1 MDKGLLQGRMCAET
15 KTEQRGQAAPAN
27 QWESGESN
35 TERLAQERAY
45 QQQLQMHIG
54 HHDQNKYALP
64 EKENAESLLHGE
76 EEDEDDT
83 EDPHVYDSLDVAS
96 NLHTK
101 RSPALQQTE
110 YLDTQ
115 MDEKGGSRL
124 LPDDTYSDLR
134 YDPSWRTNLKG
145 NGLFIESPQN
155 SVEGYPQVP
164 EEKPANSYDDAQAL
178 GKKGGYRCIVDTS
191 PPVVTPH
198 KAGNKSDQP
207 YRLHPEDG
215 FTSTAAS
222 HQGHQHACQSRSPEA
237 HLSEASTKKEN
248 VSSLQRGIRENYERS
263 FDSEHFIGSPNMS
276 EDLHGTEF
284 RMHYQQSRFTQEGPI
299 QKMSTSALP
308 NPNVSSNNKLQS
320 LVEDKVKLNK
330 ITLGC
335 SRYKNGS
342 YVRVHA
348 RKQMPNVNDVQE
360 TLKKLAPAENQ
371 QDSSDPELR
380 LLQKTQQLR
389 VTQISK
395 GKKGQC
401 KEYPNPSRRQPPAVA
416 VKAEPGDCLSVPLA
430 QAAAV
435 TQPEPQK
442 TTSSQPLPQT
452 IHLNIKLNTS
462 SHLLSLLQQRDGQDD
477 IINLASLHGHPHW
490 SSKSELQLALST
502 GYQQKNFYSRKSF
515 LSREVLN
522 TQLLHRNLESSPEQW
537 QRTRASQLPLS
548 CEKEEQTRSPLRTPT
563 TASSQG
569 TGSYTVLPAIGK
581 PLTAEELSPCQ
592 SENTAF
598 HIHSSNSDSYLVQ
611 MEKQKQLRARVNC
624 KAYKQMRTDINHRG
638 LCPDYAAIEKTKMKR
653 QKLYSNVIREQNKKI
668 SRIPFL
674 PAKDPEGSDNK
685 VPRIKAL
692 EYAKTIAKPPVKSQP
707 KQRQKFK
714 TEDFTELAPQWQGSD
729 VSLLTKLD
737 LLRKR
742 HEEEKLAVAPF
753 RKGHAV

>member
-1 MDKGLLQGRMCAET
+1 MDQGLGQGRMCAET
-15 KTEQRGQAAPAN
+15 KAEQRRQAVPAN
-27 QWESGESN
+27 QWESGESD

-54 HHDQNKYALP
+54 HLDQNT
-64 EKENAESLLHGE
+64 EKENAESLLQGD
-76 EEDEDDT
+76 DEDDT
-83 EDPHVYDSLDVAS
+83 EDLQVYDSLDVAS

-101 RSPALQQTE
+101 RNPALQQTE

-115 MDEKGGSRL
+115 MDERGGSRL

-134 YDPSWRTNLKG
+134 YDPSWRTNVKG
-145 NGLFIESPQN
+145 NGRFIESPQN

-164 EEKPANSYDDAQAL
+164 EEKPAHSYDDGQAL
-178 GKKGGYRCIVDTS
+178 GKKGGYRYIVDTS

-198 KAGNKSDQP
+198 TAGNKSDQP

-215 FTSTAAS
+215 LTSTAAS
-222 HQGHQHACQSRSPEA
+222 HHGHKHACQSRSPEA

-263 FDSEHFIGSPNMS
+263 FDSEHFSGSPNMR

-284 RMHYQQSRFTQEGPI
+284 RMHYQQLRCTQRGPI
-299 QKMSTSALP
+299 QEMSTSTLP

-335 SRYKNGS
+335 SRSKHGS

-360 TLKKLAPAENQ
+360 TLKKPAPAENQ

-416 VKAEPGDCLSVPLA
+416 VKAERGDCLSVPLA

-442 TTSSQPLPQT
+442 TTSSQPLPPT
-452 IHLNIKLNTS
+452 IHLNINLNTS
-462 SHLLSLLQQRDGQDD
+462 SHLLSLLQQKDGQDA

-490 SSKSELQLALST
+490 SPTSELQLALST
-502 GYQQKNFYSRKSF
+502 GYQQKNNSRKSF
-515 LSREVLN
+515 FMSREVLN
-522 TQLLHRNLESSPEQW
+522 TQLLHQNLESSPEQW

-569 TGSYTVLPAIGK
+569 TGSYSVLPPIGK
-581 PLTAEELSPCQ
+581 PLTGEEPGLSPCQ

-624 KAYKQMRTDINHRG
+624 KAYKQMRTDKNHRG

-653 QKLYSNVIREQNKKI
+653 QKLYSNVIREQNKKM

-714 TEDFTELAPQWQGSD
+714 TEDFTELAPLWQGSD
-729 VSLLTKLD
+729 MSLLTKLEV
-737 LLRKR
+737 LRKR
-742 HEEEKLAVAPF
+742 HEEEKLAVALF
-753 RKGHAV
+753 GKGHAV

>member
-1 MDKGLLQGRMCAET
+1 MDNRLGQGMMCAET
-15 KTEQRGQAAPAN
+15 KAEQRRQAAPAN
-27 QWESGESN
+27 QWESGESD

-45 QQQLQMHIG
+45 QHQLQMHVG

-64 EKENAESLLHGE
+64 EKENAESLLQGE

-83 EDPHVYDSLDVAS
+83 EDLHVYDSLDVAS

-101 RSPALQQTE
+101 RGPALQQTE

-115 MDEKGGSRL
+115 MDERGGSRL

-134 YDPSWRTNLKG
+134 YDPSWRTNVKG
-145 NGLFIESPQN
+145 NGRFIESPQN
-155 SVEGYPQVP
+155 SVEGYSQVP
-164 EEKPANSYDDAQAL
+164 KEKTSHSYDDGQAL
-178 GKKGGYRCIVDTS
+178 GKKGGYRCIVDKS

-207 YRLHPEDG
+207 FRLHPEDG

-222 HQGHQHACQSRSPEA
+222 PQGHKHACQSRSPEA
-237 HLSEASTKKEN
+237 HLSKASTKKEN
-248 VSSLQRGIRENYERS
+248 DSSLQRGIRENNERS
-263 FDSEHFIGSPNMS
+263 FDSEHFSGSPNMS

-284 RMHYQQSRFTQEGPI
+284 RMHYQQSRCTQGGPI
-299 QKMSTSALP
+299 QKMSTSALA

-335 SRYKNGS
+335 SRSKHGS
-342 YVRVHA
+342 YVRVHT
-348 RKQMPNVNDVQE
+348 RKQMPNVQE
-360 TLKKLAPAENQ
+360 TVKKPAPAENQ

-401 KEYPNPSRRQPPAVA
+401 KEYPNPSRQQPPGVA
-416 VKAEPGDCLSVPLA
+416 VKAERGDCLSVPLA
-430 QAAAV
+430 QAAAI
-435 TQPEPQK
+435 TQPEPQN
-442 TTSSQPLPQT
+442 TTSTQPLPQT
-452 IHLNIKLNTS
+452 IHLNINLNTS
-462 SHLLSLLQQRDGQDD
+462 SHLLSLLQQRDGQDA

-490 SSKSELQLALST
+490 IPTSELQLALTT
-502 GYQQKNFYSRKSF
+502 GYQPKNYSRKSF

-522 TQLLHRNLESSPEQW
+522 TQLLHRNPKSSPEQW

-581 PLTAEELSPCQ
+581 PLTGAEPALSPCQ

-624 KAYKQMRTDINHRG
+624 KTYKQMRTDKNHQG

-653 QKLYSNVIREQNKKI
+653 QKLYSNVIREQNKKM

-674 PAKDPEGSDNK
+674 PAKDPEGSNNK

-714 TEDFTELAPQWQGSD
+714 TEDFTELTPQWQGSD

-737 LLRKR
+737 VLRKR

-753 RKGHAV
+753 RKEHAF